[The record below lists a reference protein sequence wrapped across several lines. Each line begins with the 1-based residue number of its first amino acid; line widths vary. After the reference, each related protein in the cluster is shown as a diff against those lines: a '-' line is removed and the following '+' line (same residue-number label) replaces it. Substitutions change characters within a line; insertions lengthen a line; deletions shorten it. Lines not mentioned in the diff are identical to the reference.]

1 MYEKVIARRYAKGLM
16 LATDA
21 QDFEKLCGQMHDL
34 VETVKHHQELAQV
47 FIDPAFLPSD
57 RKAVIKRLAEHTSML
72 TVLHNFLLVLVD
84 KGRLNLLVAMYEELV
99 RLIDQHV
106 GRIEA
111 VIQSARSLDEDE
123 ISQIT
128 KALAAMS
135 NKVVRAQTLVD
146 EGLLGGIRVEMAGMI
161 FDGTVRAKL
170 SAMKERLLSA

>member
-1 MYEKVIARRYAKGLM
+1 MYEKVVARRYAKGLM

-21 QDFEKLCGQMHDL
+21 SDFEKLSSQMHDL
-34 VETVKHHQELAQV
+34 VETVKSHKDLAQV
-47 FIDPAFLPSD
+47 FIDPAFLPAD
-57 RKAVIKRLAEHTSML
+57 RKAVINRVAQQTSML
-72 TVLHNFLLVLVD
+72 AILHNFLLVLVD
-84 KGRLNLLVAMYEELV
+84 KGRLNLLVAIYEELV
-99 RLIDQHV
+99 RLIDQQV

-111 VIQSARSLDEDE
+111 VIQSARSLDEQE
-123 ISQIT
+123 IDQIT

-170 SAMKERLLSA
+170 SAMKDSLLNA